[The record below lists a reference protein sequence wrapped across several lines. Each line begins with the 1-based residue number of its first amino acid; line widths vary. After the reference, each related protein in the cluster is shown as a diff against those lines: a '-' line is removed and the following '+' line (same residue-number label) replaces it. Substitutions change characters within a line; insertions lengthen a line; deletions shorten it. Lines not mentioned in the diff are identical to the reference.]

1 MGAVKILKKLSVY
14 LFYFKDDLYLDKWHV
29 MLSHLIT
36 NGLAPKVFFSLGFQQ
51 YGHGFFMSFWISRF
65 YRSKKF
71 FLFYSSQDPSWGGHW
86 DL

>member
-36 NGLAPKVFFSLGFQQ
+36 NGLAPKVVFFPRLSTIW
-51 YGHGFFMSFWISRF
+51 S
-65 YRSKKF
+65 
-71 FLFYSSQDPSWGGHW
+71 
-86 DL
+86 

>member
-36 NGLAPKVFFSLGFQQ
+36 NGLAPKVVFFPRLSTIWSW
-51 YGHGFFMSFWISRF
+51 FFHVILDFKIL
-65 YRSKKF
+65 SK
-71 FLFYSSQDPSWGGHW
+71 
-86 DL
+86 